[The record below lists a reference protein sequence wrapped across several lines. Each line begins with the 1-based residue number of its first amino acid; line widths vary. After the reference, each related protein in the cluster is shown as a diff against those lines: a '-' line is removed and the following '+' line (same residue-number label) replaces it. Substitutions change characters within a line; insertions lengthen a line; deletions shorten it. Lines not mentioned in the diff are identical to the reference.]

1 MWKYHRKVGFT
12 AWFLKLN
19 KTHTCKRQKCDWVF
33 NTGCY
38 KKTLAEEEQKI
49 FSSIIT

>member
-1 MWKYHRKVGFT
+1 MWKYLRRLGFT

-19 KTHTCKRQKCDWVF
+19 KTQARRRQKCDGVF
-33 NTGCY
+33 NTGCN

-49 FSSIIT
+49 FSSIIA